1 MIKDDFARFRL
12 DILAKSFAAGAIII
26 IAGLLFKQRLFSL
39 GYLIG
44 LLVGISHFSNIYNNI
59 RAISNLGIK
68 RVKLYLALRYLFF
81 YVVLAFVLA
90 ATFLKDKSMFVG
102 AVAGFLSIKI
112 VICVDAFITKKWAQQ
127 SLSK

>member
-12 DILAKSFAAGAIII
+12 DILAKSFAAGAVIIM
-26 IAGLLFKQRLFSL
+26 AGLLFKQRLFSL

-44 LLVGISHFSNIYNNI
+44 LLVSIAHFSNMYSNI

-68 RVKLYLALRYLFF
+68 RVKLFLATRYLSF
-81 YVVLAFVLA
+81 YVILAFVLV
-90 ATFLKDKSMFVG
+90 ATFLKDKSMFAG

-112 VICVDAFITKKWAQQ
+112 VIYVNAFI
-127 SLSK
+127 SKRWIPHP